1 MQGTGKENWGVILRH
16 APPTTP
22 IREALMGDRIPE
34 ALLHV
39 PGGAVK
45 AKSIDWDI
53 ACTFDVA
60 T

>member
-1 MQGTGKENWGVILRH
+1 MQGLGKANWGVILRY

-39 PGGAVK
+39 SSEAVK
-45 AKSIDWDI
+45 AKSKVGIFLVLL
-53 ACTFDVA
+53 T
-60 T
+60 